1 MNKIFEKKVDYA
13 NEPEAPMILGMK
25 ILKKI
30 EKDWGRDSDVY
41 YEIEDVLIDL
51 GSDSPKRLAL
61 ALKRELTNYDMWHAP
76 YKGLVNKI
84 EKWVKPTGKVNE
96 SRDEEIRKN
105 RFDALVEKIEY
116 YSYMFDK
123 NGTLSKE
130 QISDLLKVRDTI
142 MVFGTYGAKWASFAD
157 EILQDCG
164 CDKYNISKLCQ
175 DNNGLYESY
184 TPMSD
189 EEYLDKFLNICRE
202 YEENKITLYFEDVD
216 SYMIEKRFGDRFK
229 KYLKQHDKDW
239 DGEIEYKAVFH
250 TKNSGY
256 GNRNVCVLYAVEY
269 GGYGYSSTPLCELSF
284 EEFDRLL
291 RNFTFNGGMYRR
303 NDTFMYESYNHTSN
317 DDYDEVYDNF
327 YNAIDD
333 FFKDGTLTE
342 SDLYRMVKDGV
353 HYDDLKP
360 FITYSLGMMY
370 YYLSEEDE
378 EFYRGIL
385 EEAVNVYYYNDLR
398 IEESLNEGISFDNR
412 DRYDAY
418 VLVDGTGAII
428 HNYEVWK
435 EDWQSVLNVIIG
447 DANYYAKKNKYGT
460 YYVYGCVNNEYD
472 DDTLVYT
479 TDDIDNIYESN
490 KAFEEGYMFESDDED
505 EEETPKK
512 KNNKTKGRPGKLS
525 GGDYRSEKKE
535 KPKKSG
541 KGKAAL
547 AAVAAGGIYTLKKAG
562 DVLVKSFQ

>member
-96 SRDEEIRKN
+96 SYE
-105 RFDALVEKIEY
+105 
-116 YSYMFDK
+116 
-123 NGTLSKE
+123 
-130 QISDLLKVRDTI
+130 VR
-142 MVFGTYGAKWASFAD
+142 
-157 EILQDCG
+157 
-164 CDKYNISKLCQ
+164 
-175 DNNGLYESY
+175 
-184 TPMSD
+184 SD
-189 EEYLDKFLNICRE
+189 EEYLDKFLSICEE
-202 YEENKITLYFEDVD
+202 YGENKITLYFEDVD

-229 KYLKQHDKDW
+229 KYLKVHQDEDI
-239 DGEIEYKAVFH
+239 DYKAVFH

-291 RNFTFNGGMYRR
+291 RNFTFSGGMYRR
-303 NDTFMYESYNHTSN
+303 NDTFMYESYNHNSSAE
-317 DDYDEVYDNF
+317 YDEVYDSF

-333 FFKDGTLTE
+333 FLKDGTLTE
-342 SDLYRMVKDGV
+342 SDLYLMVKDGV
-353 HYDDLKP
+353 HFDDLKP

-479 TDDIDNIYESN
+479 TDDIDNIYESD
-490 KAFEEGYMFESDDED
+490 KALNRPLFRIPTRLVNTYRDEVFNILDRLLDEGEIGYEDLENICYEENIYDELIDYILKETSYGDTDGYRNNILKIVKTYYNIALANHLEDINESEEND
-505 EEETPKK
+505 EETPKK
-512 KNNKTKGRPGKLS
+512 KNNKTKGGPGKLS